1 MPIFL
6 ASRKTEMKIAI
17 LDDVTMT
24 VAQVN
29 RLRQHGEVEIFTGV
43 PTCPE
48 EILLRARGAHILIAS
63 WTKISAKILKSLPLA
78 QMISIWAT
86 GYDNV
91 DVKAATRLGIRVAH
105 VPGYATEAV
114 AELTLGL
121 MLAVVR
127 KIPMADGDVRREK
140 QLNWSRFRG
149 RELRG
154 KVLGLLGTGAIGA
167 RVAEIAYAFG
177 MNLIAYDLIPQ
188 KNLIETFGLQYLP
201 LREVL
206 MRSDIL
212 SLHLPLTPD
221 TKRFL
226 SVQEFGQ
233 MKRGALFINT
243 ARQAIVDQDALLGA
257 LESGQIAAAGLDDI
271 DLSQESGRCLLE
283 LKQVV
288 FTPHIGFHTTEAITQ
303 KTDICFENVIQ
314 FIAGNP
320 VNIVNPG
327 TPSRS
332 QTRSS

>member
-1 MPIFL
+1 
-6 ASRKTEMKIAI
+6 
-17 LDDVTMT
+17 
-24 VAQVN
+24 
-29 RLRQHGEVEIFTGV
+29 
-43 PTCPE
+43 
-48 EILLRARGAHILIAS
+48 
-63 WTKISAKILKSLPLA
+63 
-78 QMISIWAT
+78 
-86 GYDNV
+86 
-91 DVKAATRLGIRVAH
+91 
-105 VPGYATEAV
+105 
-114 AELTLGL
+114 
-121 MLAVVR
+121 
-127 KIPMADGDVRREK
+127 
-140 QLNWSRFRG
+140 
-149 RELRG
+149 
-154 KVLGLLGTGAIGA
+154 
-167 RVAEIAYAFG
+167 
-177 MNLIAYDLIPQ
+177 
-188 KNLIETFGLQYLP
+188 
-201 LREVL
+201 